1 MSALPVLQP
10 IDPGELQL
18 DDEEARMDR
27 GEYGKVL
34 QWAIRMQ
41 IETGVFFGAKRL
53 VPVTN
58 SHMMGDYEV
67 MGKAGCELAQLLCE
81 TGAKFR
87 IPTTTD
93 PRCVDFAAA
102 ECLRQ
107 DKTMVSEERE
117 LVRNITRMGGL
128 LTNTCINYQ
137 SVYQPR
143 FREHVA
149 WGDTGA
155 VIYCNA
161 VLGARSNFE
170 SGPAAMAAGL
180 TGRTPEYGFHLD
192 RHRRG
197 TMRFNV
203 SAALEDLSDWGALG
217 AAIARHCDDY
227 WQVPVLE
234 GVSLEPSSDELKHLG
249 ASLASYGS
257 LAMFHIL
264 GTTPEAPSV
273 EDLAADAE
281 LADPITISDQ
291 EIRAIYDSFAP
302 NKREVDLVVLTGP
315 QLSILELQRVSEL
328 IKGHSVCADTKLIIT
343 TNLQNYTI
351 AQEMGIMEPIER
363 AGALVLKG
371 TCFYLMGAGDMRE
384 KFGWTNVLTN
394 SAKFANIMGG
404 YRYRPVLRRTT
415 DCIRAA
421 VDGRLH

>member
-1 MSALPVLQP
+1 MSALPVLPP
-10 IDPGELQL
+10 IDLGELQL
-18 DDEEARMDR
+18 DDEEARMER
-27 GEYGKVL
+27 GEHGEVL

-41 IETGVFFGAKRL
+41 IETAVFFGAKRL

-67 MGKAGCELAQLLCE
+67 MGKAGCELAQLLCRS
-81 TGAKFR
+81 GAKFR

-93 PRCVDFAAA
+93 PRCVDFDAA
-102 ECLRQ
+102 EGLRQ
-107 DKTMVSEERE
+107 DKTMVAEERD
-117 LVRNITRMGGL
+117 LMRTIVRMGGL

-155 VIYCNA
+155 VIYCNS

-180 TGRTPEYGFHLD
+180 TGRTPEYGYHLD

-203 SAALEDLSDWGALG
+203 SAALDDLSDWGALG
-217 AAIARHCDDY
+217 AAVARHCDDY

-234 GVSLEPSSDELKHLG
+234 GMSLQPSSDELKHLG

-257 LAMFHIL
+257 LAMFHIV
-264 GTTPEAPSV
+264 GITPEAPSLDAV
-273 EDLAADAE
+273 AADP
-281 LADPITISDQ
+281 LPDPITISDN
-291 EIRAIYDSFAP
+291 EIQAVYDLFAP
-302 NKREVDLVVLTGP
+302 NKPEVDLVVLTGP
-315 QLSILELQRVSEL
+315 QLSILELQKVAEL
-328 IKGHSVCADTKLIIT
+328 IKGQQVCADTRLIIT
-343 TNLQNYTI
+343 TNLQNYAI
-351 AQEMGIMEPIER
+351 AQEMGIIEPIER

-371 TCFYLMGAGDMRE
+371 TCFYLMGAGAMRE

-394 SAKFANIMGG
+394 SAKVANIMGG
-404 YRYRPVLRRTT
+404 YRYRPVLRRTA

-421 VDGRLH
+421 IDGRLH